1 MSRLQVAKIVAIL
14 LNGQGGELDRCP
26 VIFNA
31 DMSDDMSDAIHD
43 AIAGWILSVGDTI
56 KIVEV
61 DE

>member
-1 MSRLQVAKIVAIL
+1 MSKIVAIL
-14 LNGQGGELDRCP
+14 FNGPGSELDRCP
-26 VIFNA
+26 VEFKA

-61 DE
+61 EE